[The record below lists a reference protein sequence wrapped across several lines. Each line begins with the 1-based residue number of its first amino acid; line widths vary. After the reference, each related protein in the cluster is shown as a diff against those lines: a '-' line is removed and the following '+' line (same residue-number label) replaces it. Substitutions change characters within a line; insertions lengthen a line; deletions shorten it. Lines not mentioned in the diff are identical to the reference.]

1 MLTSDNKQLVVLLFN
16 SKNEFMGKILTAQDL
31 LKEKGYIEEK
41 FDTNGFLQCVA
52 DWFRSH
58 NIEDKLIIRPKRF
71 IEMDNPPKGGWLDMT
86 NVDEWIVSL
95 PWEQQLLMLQ
105 KGTAVPFIWVD
116 EPFVKNAVFTL
127 KTMAGYVVKRAKKGV
142 YEISLL

>member
-1 MLTSDNKQLVVLLFN
+1 
-16 SKNEFMGKILTAQDL
+16 MGKILTAQDL

-58 NIEDKLIIRPKRF
+58 NIEDKLLIRPKRF

-105 KGTAVPFIWVD
+105 KCTAVPFIWVD

-127 KTMAGYVVKRAKKGV
+127 KTMAGYVVKRAKKGC

>member
-1 MLTSDNKQLVVLLFN
+1 
-16 SKNEFMGKILTAQDL
+16 MGKILTAQDL

-52 DWFRSH
+52 DWFREH
-58 NIEDKLIIRPKRF
+58 DVKDKLIIRPKRF

-86 NVDEWIVSL
+86 NVDEWMVSL
-95 PWEQQLLMLQ
+95 PWEQALCITQ
-105 KGTAVPFIWVD
+105 KGQDRPFLWVD

-127 KTMAGYVVKRAKKGV
+127 KTMAGYVVKRAKKGC

>member
-1 MLTSDNKQLVVLLFN
+1 MVKKLVQASTLLR
-16 SKNEFMGKILTAQDL
+16 
-31 LKEKGYIEEK
+31 EKGYIEEK
-41 FDTNGFLQCVA
+41 FDQQGFTECIYN
-52 DWFRSH
+52 WFKEH
-58 NIEDKLIIRPKRF
+58 DLKDKLLIRPKRF

-127 KTMAGYVVKRAKKGV
+127 KTMAGYVVKRAKKGC

>member
-1 MLTSDNKQLVVLLFN
+1 
-16 SKNEFMGKILTAQDL
+16 MGKILTAQDL

-52 DWFRSH
+52 DWFREH
-58 NIEDKLIIRPKRF
+58 DVKDKLIIRPKRF
-71 IEMDNPPKGGWLDMT
+71 IEMDNHPKGGWLDMT

-95 PWEQQLLMLQ
+95 PWEQALCITQ
-105 KGTAVPFIWVD
+105 KGQDRPFLWVD
-116 EPFVKNAVFTL
+116 EPFIKNAVFTL
-127 KTMAGYVVKRAKKGV
+127 KTMAGYVVKRAKKGC

>member
-1 MLTSDNKQLVVLLFN
+1 
-16 SKNEFMGKILTAQDL
+16 MGKILTAQDL

-41 FDTNGFLQCVA
+41 FDSNGFLQCVA

-58 NIEDKLIIRPKRF
+58 NIEDKLLIRPKRF

-86 NVDEWIVSL
+86 NVEQWIVSL

-116 EPFVKNAVFTL
+116 KPFMKNAMYMLQVMNGFIVE
-127 KTMAGYVVKRAKKGV
+127 KGKKGV
-142 YEISLL
+142 YEVSLI

>member
-1 MLTSDNKQLVVLLFN
+1 
-16 SKNEFMGKILTAQDL
+16 MGKILTAQDL

-52 DWFRSH
+52 DWFREH
-58 NIEDKLIIRPKRF
+58 DVKDKLIIRPKRF
-71 IEMDNPPKGGWLDMT
+71 IEMDNHPKGGWLDMT

-95 PWEQQLLMLQ
+95 PWEQALCITQ
-105 KGTAVPFIWVD
+105 KGQDRPFLWVD

-127 KTMAGYVVKRAKKGV
+127 KTMAGYVVKRAKKGC

>member
-1 MLTSDNKQLVVLLFN
+1 
-16 SKNEFMGKILTAQDL
+16 MGKILTAQDL

-52 DWFRSH
+52 DWFRYH

-71 IEMDNPPKGGWLDMT
+71 IEMDNPPKGGWVDMT
-86 NVDEWIVSL
+86 NVDEWIGSL

-105 KGTAVPFIWVD
+105 KGTAVPFVWVD